1 MKNDVEYLFT
11 IGELA
16 KLVGISVRTLQYY
29 DQKNLL
35 HATYNDSHKR
45 VYTREDLLR
54 ILQIL
59 FLKSLGM
66 TLQEIDDKLG
76 KSKDST
82 DILEIFTQQREI
94 LLNQIAN
101 LNKIVNTLDFAI
113 SEVTGG
119 QEIGLDRLIAIA
131 ELMKHGKPVFDKLR
145 EFDERGIDPAG
156 KEAQEFA
163 KQWWS
168 LLSEFAGGDAS
179 LLKSL
184 ALADRDIE
192 NLPDEVRYLRK
203 SAEIFLEK
211 SIGIYLRNKNQTDT
225 EEHTE

>member
-1 MKNDVEYLFT
+1 MKNDVEHIFT

-16 KLVGISVRTLQYY
+16 KLVGVSVRTLQYY

-35 HATYNDSHKR
+35 DATYNDSHKR

-76 KSKDST
+76 KCKDST
-82 DILEIFTQQREI
+82 GILEIFTQQREI
-94 LLNQIAN
+94 LLDQIVN

-113 SEVTGG
+113 SEAKSG
-119 QEIGLDRLIAIA
+119 QEIGLDRLIAIV

-145 EFDERGIDPAG
+145 EFDDRGIDPAG

-168 LLSEFAGGDAS
+168 LLSGFADGDAS

-203 SAEIFLEK
+203 SAEIFLER

-225 EEHTE
+225 EEHT